1 SGRVNLRD
9 GVLTLR
15 GAAPDGATYAAV
27 TRAVRSGLPAVLAS
41 ATATIT
47 APIIAP
53 YRFSVVRQGDTIAI
67 GGFVPDENARAD
79 VLAAVRAAAPT
90 LT

>member
-1 SGRVNLRD
+1 LDRMTLAEGAPAGYEAMTGFALAQLARLSSGRVNLRD

-53 YRFSVVRQGDTIAI
+53 YRFSVVR
-67 GGFVPDENARAD
+67 
-79 VLAAVRAAAPT
+79 
-90 LT
+90 